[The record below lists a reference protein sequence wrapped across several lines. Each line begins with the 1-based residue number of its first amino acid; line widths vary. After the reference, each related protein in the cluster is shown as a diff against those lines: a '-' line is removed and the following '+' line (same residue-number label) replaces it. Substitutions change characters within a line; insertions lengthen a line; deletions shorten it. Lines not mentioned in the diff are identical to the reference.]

1 MTRIFSNISL
11 RVKLFLIVLVFSATT
26 IPLFAL
32 SYSTISGERTTIS
45 SVLFSEFGR
54 QQALERLALAVTR
67 SNGVLYQTAALSSA
81 GASAIRIKG
90 FTTDCVA
97 NLAAIDAAVEAI
109 RTGAG
114 LSGASATLF
123 EAIGKGVVRYRKAV
137 SDVLDMVDT
146 DPLVAL
152 AMLSDVEK
160 IYGTLKKQVDEI
172 NAIGDREM
180 AGVQAET
187 VATADRAISILLAAG
202 IVALVVSLLV
212 TWLLARHINHGITG
226 ATATMVRLAGGDL
239 EVEIPGLGRGD
250 EVGEMAKALEVFKE
264 SAAEAERL
272 RRAQEQE
279 RRQAEQNKAAA
290 LRDMAEKV
298 EQETKAAIDGV
309 GLETRRLAETAGT
322 MAGSAQAVAGNSRRV
337 TTAAAEAQSNTEA
350 VAAASAQ
357 LAASISE
364 IGRKVAESS
373 QITGTAVAAAR
384 NAQGTIGQLAEAV
397 ARIGEF
403 ASLIN
408 GIAGQTNL
416 LALNATIEAAR
427 AGDAGKGFAVVASE
441 VKNLANQTAKATGE
455 ISAQIA
461 EIQDSTH
468 NTVAAVEGI
477 TGAIHDV
484 DAISSA
490 IAAAIEEQGA
500 ATAEIARS
508 VTRTSGAVAEVS
520 SGIGRVSEEA
530 ASVTGSAGD
539 VSQAAQAVAASIDT
553 LRTTLVR
560 LVRTTTTEVDRRGKP
575 RFRLDRPAVVEADA
589 GRFEARVGNC
599 SGGGAMLEGTFGPLA
614 AGSRLRLTVDG
625 LGERIPATV
634 LRATATACHV
644 KFNFSE
650 TEQAA
655 FCQRFAEAAR
665 GLLPVS
671 QAA

>member
-484 DAISSA
+484 DAI
-490 IAAAIEEQGA
+490 AAAIEEQGA